1 MSENF
6 STATFAAGCFW
17 GVEDSFMKING
28 VKETSVGYMGGRFKN
43 PTYFDVCTGITG
55 HAEVVNLKFDPSII
69 SFRELCLAFFAIHD
83 PTTLNRQGPDVGT
96 QYRSSIFI
104 HNSEQKQEAKLV
116 IDQLNKEKFNSLI
129 VTQLEDAA
137 EYYEAEEYHQKY
149 IQKNNL
155 ASCGV

>member
-1 MSENF
+1 MSENL

-17 GVEDSFMKING
+17 GVEDSFMKIDG

-55 HAEVVNLKFDPSII
+55 HAEVVNLKFDPNII
-69 SFRELCLAFFAIHD
+69 SFRELCLAFFCISD

-116 IDQLNKEKFNSLI
+116 IDELNKKKFNSLI

-137 EYYEAEEYHQKY
+137 EYYEAEDYHQKY

-155 ASCGV
+155 ASCGG

>member
-1 MSENF
+1 MF
-6 STATFAAGCFW
+6 S
-17 GVEDSFMKING
+17 
-28 VKETSVGYMGGRFKN
+28 
-43 PTYFDVCTGITG
+43 
-55 HAEVVNLKFDPSII
+55 
-69 SFRELCLAFFAIHD
+69 FFAIHD

-116 IDQLNKEKFNSLI
+116 IDELNKKKFNSLI

-137 EYYEAEEYHQKY
+137 EYYEAEDYHQKY

-155 ASCGV
+155 ASCGG

>member
-1 MSENF
+1 MSENI

-28 VKETSVGYMGGRFKN
+28 VMETSVGYMGGMFKN

-69 SFRELCLAFFAIHD
+69 SFRELCLAFFSIHD

-116 IDQLNKEKFNSLI
+116 IDNLNKDKFNSLI